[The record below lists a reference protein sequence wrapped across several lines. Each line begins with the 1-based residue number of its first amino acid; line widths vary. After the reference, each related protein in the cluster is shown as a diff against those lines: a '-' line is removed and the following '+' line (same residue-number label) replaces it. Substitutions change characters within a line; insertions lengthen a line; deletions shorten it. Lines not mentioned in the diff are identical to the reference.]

1 MEFCLKIVK
10 GKLMSYFMNNLNY
23 FKYYLNPMTKDRNNT
38 FFSYQTLQWTDRTR
52 SPINKN
58 VFW

>member
-10 GKLMSYFMNNLNY
+10 GKLVSYFMNNLNY

-52 SPINKN
+52 SPV
-58 VFW
+58 VF